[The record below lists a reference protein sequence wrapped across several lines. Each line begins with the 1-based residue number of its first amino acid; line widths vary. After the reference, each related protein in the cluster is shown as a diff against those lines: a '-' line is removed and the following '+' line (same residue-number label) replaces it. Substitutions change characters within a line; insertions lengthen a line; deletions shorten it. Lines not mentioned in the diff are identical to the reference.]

1 MKKLL
6 ILLLLVPSLSW
17 GKGYNTF
24 LLERCGFYIT
34 ESEKNE
40 MTRQQLKM
48 YVGGFFSGKLIEQDK
63 TIDIDLDSLFMEL
76 ENYCKANPL
85 TLYTQALLDVY
96 ERTVPFF
103 RKDGTYK

>member
-1 MKKLL
+1 
-6 ILLLLVPSLSW
+6 
-17 GKGYNTF
+17 
-24 LLERCGFYIT
+24 
-34 ESEKNE
+34 
-40 MTRQQLKM
+40 
-48 YVGGFFSGKLIEQDK
+48 
-63 TIDIDLDSLFMEL
+63 MEL